1 VRFLIDTNLPPAMA
15 DWLRAKGH
23 ETEHAAAVLSPTAKD
38 PQIWALALAN
48 GATVVT
54 KDLDYVDLAKRAQQ
68 GSVVLV
74 RCGNMKL
81 KDFQPWF
88 AARFPTIL
96 AALDDGER
104 IVEAR

>member
-1 VRFLIDTNLPPAMA
+1 MRFLIDTNLPPAMA
-15 DWLRAKGH
+15 EWLRAKGH
-23 ETEHAAAVLSPTAKD
+23 QAEHAAIALSPTAKD
-38 PQIWALALAN
+38 SEIWVLALAT
-48 GATVVT
+48 GATVMT
-54 KDLDYVDLAKRAQQ
+54 KDQDYVDLAQGSNV

-88 AARFPTIL
+88 EARLPAIV
-96 AALDDGER
+96 ALLHDGER